1 MKKIETSISG
11 LYILETVDFQDERGC
26 FQKLYNYDFFE
37 ENDLDTDFKEF
48 YYSVSRKDVI
58 RGMHFQLPPFDH
70 TKLVYVSKGKIRD
83 VVVDLRQK
91 SATFGMFFS
100 LEMDERAARYLYIPR
115 GLAMVSG
122 HWKREVLS
130 IMPRH
135 PVMQRSGLRDRLGF
149 FRLRLGDT
157 ATDCVRAG
165 SDF

>member
-70 TKLVYVSKGKIRD
+70 TKLVYVSKGRIRD

-115 GLAMVSG
+115 GLAHG
-122 HWKREVLS
+122 FQLCPDILLCKG
-130 IMPRH
+130 
-135 PVMQRSGLRDRLGF
+135 SGLRDRLGF